1 MLKYFLFVCFLYAR
15 EKGTFVMFRPDYIW
29 FVLNR
34 IYFAR
39 NKMSNDV
46 NALLRPLPF
55 NEGDR

>member
-15 EKGTFVMFRPDYIW
+15 EKGIFVLFRPDCIR

-34 IYFAR
+34 VYFTR
-39 NKMSNDV
+39 NKMSDDV
-46 NALLRPLPF
+46 NVLLRPLPF